1 MFDQEKF
8 FSRIRALRKE
18 RRETQQSLAAL
29 LGVSANQ
36 ISEMEKGTKTTSLPR
51 LCLLCD
57 HFGVSADYLLGR
69 TDQP

>member
-8 FSRIRALRKE
+8 SSRIRALRKE

-51 LCLLCD
+51 LSLLCD